1 MECAVECPSG
11 PLVIEPVELTG
22 VTLPVTPGGM
32 SPVLPA
38 VPFPTIDSVGT
49 CDVFADVLLLLED
62 LEVSPGEA
70 DGVGISVTAEG
81 VWLTLERD
89 EVLGVSDKA
98 MSWVE
103 SSVGVCSLREDEGV
117 DGIIAETLLVADS
130 VLVSMVWVM

>member
-1 MECAVECPSG
+1 MCPVV
-11 PLVIEPVELTG
+11 PAG
-22 VTLPVTPGGM
+22 VSDAISV
-32 SPVLPA
+32 
-38 VPFPTIDSVGT
+38 VGT
-49 CDVFADVLLLLED
+49 CDVIGDVLLPLED

-117 DGIIAETLLVADS
+117 DVIIAETLLVADS
-130 VLVSMVWVM
+130 VLVSMVWVV

>member
-1 MECAVECPSG
+1 M
-11 PLVIEPVELTG
+11 
-22 VTLPVTPGGM
+22 LP
-32 SPVLPA
+32 
-38 VPFPTIDSVGT
+38 
-49 CDVFADVLLLLED
+49 LED

-117 DGIIAETLLVADS
+117 DVIIAETLLVADS